1 MTVPGT
7 VTGCGYLNGKFVS
20 VIEDCFSGN
29 NLSLDVVM
37 DYGSQNSIVL
47 SARIRFFFDLINFL
61 PRFFH

>member
-7 VTGCGYLNGKFVS
+7 VTGCWYLNGEFVS
-20 VIEDCFSGN
+20 VIEDCFAGN

-37 DYGSQNSIVL
+37 DYDSQNSIVL

-61 PRFFH
+61 TRFLH